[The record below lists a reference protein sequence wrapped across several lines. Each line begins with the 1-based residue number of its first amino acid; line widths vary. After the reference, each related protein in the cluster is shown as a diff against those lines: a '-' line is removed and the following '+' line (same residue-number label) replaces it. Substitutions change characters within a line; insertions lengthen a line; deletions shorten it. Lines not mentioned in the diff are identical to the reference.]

1 MWKKLASMIAGSI
14 LVSSCQTSMYKPIV
28 CKPGTALREGKCQKV
43 RQAVTSPE
51 VVKPKKYRSKKPG
64 IGTGTVQPPRV
75 YQNIY

>member
-14 LVSSCQTSMYKPIV
+14 LVSSCQTSMYKPII
-28 CKPGTALREGKCQKV
+28 CEPGTALKNGRCQKV
-43 RQAVTSPE
+43 PQTVSTPD
-51 VVKPKKYRSKKPG
+51 VVKPKKYRSKKPE